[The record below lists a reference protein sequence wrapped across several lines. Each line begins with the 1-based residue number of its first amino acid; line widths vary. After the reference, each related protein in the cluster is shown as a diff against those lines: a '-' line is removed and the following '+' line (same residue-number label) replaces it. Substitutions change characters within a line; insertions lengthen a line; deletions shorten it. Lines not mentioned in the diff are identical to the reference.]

1 LKLEFNSEPRKK
13 CGEKNGEKKGKNGS
27 ETVRDLMIKIE
38 WA

>member
-1 LKLEFNSEPRKK
+1 LSSILSQ
-13 CGEKNGEKKGKNGS
+13 EKSVEKKMGKKWGKNGS

>member
-1 LKLEFNSEPRKK
+1 VWRKK
-13 CGEKNGEKKGKNGS
+13 WGKNGEKKGKNGS